1 MLPFD
6 PYLNWLGIP
15 PHEQPPS
22 FYRLLGVILF
32 ESNPEVIQQ
41 AADRQ
46 SLHVGA
52 YQSGPQGEIC
62 QQLLSEIAM
71 AQFCLL
77 DPQQKAAYDGQL
89 YESLAQRGE
98 RSVSAPPPPASMTGA
113 RQFHSTPPQY
123 GPQSG
128 VGPPQ
133 PSQVVQ
139 GPMTMSS
146 PLPPM
151 QAPPVMQAPPPVMQ
165 MPPNRM
171 SAPPGFVQAM
181 QRPPTPAAMPMAVP
195 FPVATAVFTGP
206 AASPTAPPAIPPAA
220 PQRPIDELESLTS
233 EPTTRRCILKRNRKV
248 DYTKEIIIGSVV
260 VVAGVLL
267 FIAYVAVKSHDPS
280 EHGLG
285 GIKTEKP
292 VESVRTKHAEEMKQ
306 KEKEIKEKKDLNKR
320 AAAINT
326 SASGEKMAFGNAAK
340 RPRERSPVA
349 NDADTPL
356 TTPHNFGPP
365 TRSMDSPDPGGPVTA
380 VPPPDGHDTPQDLGG
395 EKDPVMDTRN

>member
-22 FYRLLGVILF
+22 FYRLLGVVLF

-77 DPQQKAAYDGQL
+77 DPHQKAAYDGQL

-98 RSVSAPPPPASMTGA
+98 RAVAAPPPPASMTGT
-113 RQFHSTPPQY
+113 RQFYSPSPQY

-128 VGPPQ
+128 MSGPPQ
-133 PSQVVQ
+133 P
-139 GPMTMSS
+139 
-146 PLPPM
+146 M
-151 QAPPVMQAPPPVMQ
+151 QAQPVMQMPVMQAQPVMQ
-165 MPPNRM
+165 MPPMQAQPVMQMPVNRM
-171 SAPPGFVQAM
+171 SAPPGFVQAV
-181 QRPPTPAAMPMAVP
+181 PHPLAPAAMPVAAP
-195 FPVATAVFTGP
+195 FPIATAVFTGP
-206 AASPTAPPAIPPAA
+206 AAAPTAPPAIPPVA

-233 EPTTRRCILKRNRKV
+233 EPTTRRRILKRNRKV
-248 DYTKEIIIGSVV
+248 DHTKEIIIGSVV
-260 VVAGVLL
+260 TVAGVLL
-267 FIAYVAVKSHDPS
+267 FVAYFAIKSHDPS
-280 EHGLG
+280 GHGFDG
-285 GIKTEKP
+285 MKTEKP

-306 KEKEIKEKKDLNKR
+306 KEKEIKEKKDLKKN
-320 AAAINT
+320 AAAAHT
-326 SASGEKMAFGNAAK
+326 SVRGGKTASGNVANW
-340 RPRERSPVA
+340 PRERSPA
-349 NDADTPL
+349 TDDITSPN
-356 TTPHNFGPP
+356 NFGPP
-365 TRSMDSPDPGGPVTA
+365 TRTMDSPDPGGPA
-380 VPPPDGHDTPQDLGG
+380 ASAPQFDGHDTPRDLGS
-395 EKDPVMDTRN
+395 EKDPVMDTQN